1 MGTVV
6 FGCAFV
12 TILVKFAI
20 VAIVIPV
27 AMCALVDARDVETR
41 GRRENCR
48 DASVAFCFDITVGS
62 EAIFSAAA
70 IFSVLPLGCAM
81 MCGGDGH

>member
-1 MGTVV
+1 M
-6 FGCAFV
+6 
-12 TILVKFAI
+12 TILVNFAV

-41 GRRENCR
+41 GRRENCW
-48 DASVAFCFDITVGS
+48 DGSVACCFDITVGS

-70 IFSVLPLGCAM
+70 IVSVLPLGCAM